1 MNFKTTCFGAVA
13 ATVLAGAAFAGALD
27 EPAMMAPFY
36 TDTTLQTMKS
46 DAEMKAAWD
55 AMPKANKD
63 NMMRE
68 CQDAAMSKPYAVFC
82 DKIKALVL
90 GGANK

>member
-1 MNFKTTCFGAVA
+1 MYFKTMCLGAAA
-13 ATVLAGAAFAGALD
+13 ATILASAALAGALD

-36 TDTTLQTMKS
+36 TDSSLTTMKS
-46 DAEMKAAWD
+46 DAEMKTIWAS
-55 AMPKANKD
+55 MPKANQD
-63 NMMRE
+63 NMMKE

-82 DKIKALVL
+82 EKVKAL